1 MTAGLIVYLIGC
13 FLAGRAMV
21 IIVDA
26 LRDNET
32 ASRLREEERQQLQS
46 IRLTEWLRGTSHD
59 EAGR

>member
-1 MTAGLIVYLIGC
+1 
-13 FLAGRAMV
+13 MV

-32 ASRLREEERQQLQS
+32 ARRLREEERQQLQS